1 MNRDLILKYFVEY
14 LKERVELKLLSLN
27 LYEERDQ
34 TDITLRV
41 EHNSDQQEFTG
52 TGVGIVD
59 AGFNALIKHYGDK
72 YRSLNTIALSDLY
85 FQVDHSAGR
94 ELSLKSKTMMKI
106 EFRNDMKDKTFF
118 SENTTSMSFT
128 GVSVLVKAFQFYMNC
143 ELLFKRLKFLIEEAE
158 NRSRSDVAAKYRYEL
173 SKVVEVTNYQSIA

>member
-27 LYEERDQ
+27 LYEERNQ
-34 TDITLRV
+34 TDITLKMQY
-41 EHNSDQQEFTG
+41 NSEEREFSG
-52 TGVGIVD
+52 NGVGLVD
-59 AGFNALIKHYGDK
+59 AGFNALVNHFGETYK
-72 YRSLNTIALSDLY
+72 SLDTIGLSDLY

-106 EFRNDMKDKTFF
+106 EFRNDMKDRTCF

-128 GVSVLVKAFQFYMNC
+128 GVSVLVKAFQFYINC
-143 ELLFKRLKFLIEEAE
+143 ELLFKRLKFLIQEAE
-158 NRSRSDVAAKYRYEL
+158 SRSRPNVAAKYKYDL
-173 SKVVEVTNYQSIA
+173 SKVVEVTNYQTIA